1 VGRRGPI
8 VAGVV
13 AVLVSILAVFFLVL
27 PKMKEV
33 SDARTELD
41 RAQSERQTLESRL
54 RALEDARDNA
64 DRSQRIIARVD
75 NKIPPTADVP
85 SMILLLDNAASQ
97 SSLTLTSFTPNTP
110 VLDET
115 SGFSR
120 IDVAVSVTG
129 TYFGLTDF
137 LFHIET
143 LTRAAKVLNISISPA
158 QAGDTGSSLL
168 TLQAT
173 VEMYTSD
180 TSAGPGSEPGPT
192 EGG

>member
-8 VAGVV
+8 IAGVA
-13 AVLVSILAVFFLVL
+13 AVLISILAVFLVVF

-33 SDARTELD
+33 SDARIELD
-41 RAQSERQTLESRL
+41 RVQSERETLETRL

-75 NKIPPTADVP
+75 NKVPPTADVP
-85 SMILLLDNAASQ
+85 SMIRLLDNAASQ

-115 SGFSR
+115 SEFSR

-129 TYFGLTDF
+129 TYFGLADF
-137 LFHIET
+137 LFHLET